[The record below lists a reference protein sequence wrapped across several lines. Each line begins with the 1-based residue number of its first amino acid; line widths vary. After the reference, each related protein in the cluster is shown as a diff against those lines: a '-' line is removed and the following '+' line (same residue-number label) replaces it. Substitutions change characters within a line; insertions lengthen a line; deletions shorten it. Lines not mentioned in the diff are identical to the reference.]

1 MQKFN
6 AYICRFGAIALALIS
21 LNANAQAILVDVRSV
36 DPTITVD
43 LRYAS
48 RHNFLGHSL
57 YPRGTHARARPEI
70 ASDLA
75 MAQSLLRRYQYGL
88 KIWDAYRPVAV
99 QAMLWQAS
107 HNSDYVA
114 NPDVGAGSL
123 HSWGIAVDA
132 TLVDSRT
139 RDVRMPTDFDD
150 FTPAA
155 MLHYMGSSPEIR
167 SNLRLLRYA
176 MYKAGFCGL
185 RTEWWHYTLLDWQK
199 YVPSEK
205 VKATAQLLGT
215 PSEGN
220 L

>member
-1 MQKFN
+1 MQKFS
-6 AYICRFGAIALALIS
+6 AHICRFGAIAMGLTS

-36 DPTITVD
+36 DPTITVE
-43 LRYAS
+43 LRYAG
-48 RHNFLGHSL
+48 RRNFLGHSL
-57 YPRGTHARARPEI
+57 YPRGTHALARPEI

-75 MAQSLLRRYQYGL
+75 AAQSILRRYQYGL

-114 NPDVGAGSL
+114 NPEVGAGSL

-150 FTPAA
+150 FTPAS
-155 MLHYMGSSPEIR
+155 MLPYMGSSLEIR

-176 MYKAGFCGL
+176 MHKAGFCGL
-185 RTEWWHYTLLDWQK
+185 RTEWWHFTIVDWQK
-199 YVPSEK
+199 YVPPEK
-205 VKATAQLLGT
+205 AKSAAQVLETHSGGAL
-215 PSEGN
+215 
-220 L
+220 